1 MEKVEIS
8 KDFTVED
15 IHKIRE
21 AHYEEYKNRP
31 IGEYLADI
39 HESAMRVQAQI
50 QALREKRENYTP

>member
-15 IHKIRE
+15 IHKIRA
-21 AHYEEYKNRP
+21 AHYERTKNWTP
-31 IGEYLADI
+31 DEIYAEA

-50 QALREKRENYTP
+50 QALREKQENYTP